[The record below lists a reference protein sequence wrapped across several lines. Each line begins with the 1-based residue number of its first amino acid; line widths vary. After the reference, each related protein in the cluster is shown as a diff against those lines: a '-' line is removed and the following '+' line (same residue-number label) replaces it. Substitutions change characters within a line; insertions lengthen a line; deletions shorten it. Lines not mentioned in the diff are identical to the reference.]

1 MSKLRIVIP
10 TFILGIILF
19 AIGCSMPFQTAPT
32 QTSIVKSPTV
42 EVAATATIPSITP
55 ITPDS
60 SIRIPNADV
69 LYVSARQ
76 DIDQTWTFSVTVYH
90 PDLGWDDYADGWDI
104 ILPNGNVVKPD
115 PEASFTRTLLH
126 PHIDEQPV
134 TRSQSEIV
142 LPPDVQ
148 WVLVRSHDLVDGFGG
163 REVKVNL
170 AVGKGKDFEVIPLP

>member
-10 TFILGIILF
+10 SFILGIILF

-76 DIDQTWTFSVTVYH
+76 DTDQTWTFSVTVYH
-90 PDLGWDDYADGWDI
+90 PDLGWDDYADGWDVV
-104 ILPNGNVVKPD
+104 LPNGNVVKPD